1 MGVVGPGV
9 VLFSPRPLETSEG
22 VVVATSALHRELSVP
37 VRTPVSFELLHE
49 LVNRG
54 IREQADLDFKRT
66 LYHPKNEK
74 HKKELVK
81 DVCAM
86 ANSGGG
92 WIICGIADEGD
103 AATEVIGVSL
113 EATTETGVHQMLE
126 RRIDPPLTVDIRVYQ
141 GQVQSKTKTLV
152 AIRIPVSPDRPHLM
166 RSNDA
171 KDERTFQ
178 IPVRKGASTV
188 WLDERALRA
197 MYRKSFNL
205 RDESEV
211 KYAQRLDDLSG
222 KAAEQFPGVA
232 LALVLTPHEPLKGK
246 FEKEKLRQFLHVAEL
261 NRFAISQG
269 FSFMMGIEQSLR
281 IGDRKY
287 IGTQETNRMH
297 SFIEV
302 DFDGTIAIAIQ
313 LGVDDPMLRGKG
325 CLLYTDQPDETTQNE
340 VEYALIQ
347 AFNCASHLARSLNPS
362 SDSQLQACLISH
374 QNDPIIIRRNEG
386 SWAGSL
392 LRPRDESVPI
402 KNFRT
407 VSHSLQASPSMEEEH
422 EALTDMLLEVLN
434 QGGIETIRIL
444 QPGPHVHGP

>member
-1 MGVVGPGV
+1 M
-9 VLFSPRPLETSEG
+9 
-22 VVVATSALHRELSVP
+22 ATSALHRELSVP

-66 LYHPKNEK
+66 LYHPKNDKDKE
-74 HKKELVK
+74 ELVK

-113 EATTETGVHQMLE
+113 EATTETDVHQMLE

-141 GQVQSKTKTLV
+141 DQVQSKTLV

-166 RSNDA
+166 RINDA
-171 KDERTFQ
+171 KDKRTFQ

-205 RDESEV
+205 RDELEV
-211 KYAQRLDDLSG
+211 KHDQRLDDLSG

-232 LALVLTPHEPLKGK
+232 LALVLTPHEPLIGK
-246 FEKEKLRQFLHVAEL
+246 LEKENLRQFLQVAEL

-269 FSFMMGIEQSLR
+269 FSFMMGIEHSLR
-281 IGDRKY
+281 LGDRKY
-287 IGTQETNRMH
+287 IGTQETNRLH

-313 LGVDDPMLRGKG
+313 LGVDDPTLSEQGRLM
-325 CLLYTDQPDETTQNE
+325 CTDQPDETTQNE

-347 AFNCASHLARSLNPS
+347 AFNCASHLARSLNPL
-362 SDSQLQACLISH
+362 SDSQLQACLLSH

-386 SWAGSL
+386 SWSGSL

-407 VSHSLQASPSMEEEH
+407 VSHSLQASPPTAEEH

-444 QPGPHVHGP
+444 QPLVPTRLR